1 MLEVFEVRGKVMKK
15 ISIDFEYCYGIKSL
29 NHLFNFEDV
38 NSRKRNA
45 CSIYAPNGVMK
56 TSFSKTLRDIAKGST
71 TKDLVFPERQT
82 KRKVL
87 DSLGNEMDKENIFV
101 IEPYNADYDSD
112 KKSTLLVKDELK
124 VKYENIHRSIENKKN
139 LLLQNLFG
147 FSGITKVDTLSQ
159 EIENAFKL
167 SFFEVIESL
176 FESVNNSE
184 KMDISKFVYNE
195 IFNSTVF
202 AFLNTSD
209 TRIQIKEYIEAFN
222 EVIEKSDFLKQDF
235 NHYNAQTIQKSLK
248 DNGFFKAK
256 HSLNLKNKSMQKE
269 ILSEKELEDI
279 IKEEKSKVMND
290 PKVLNK
296 FEVIDKKLK
305 NEQLRTFRNYL
316 FENKNLLSLLSDL
329 DKLKKDLF
337 LSYFIEQK
345 QIFIELY
352 NLYLNGKKDI
362 EEIIIEAKK
371 EETDWENVV
380 DIFNERFSIP
390 FKLQIENKEDVIL
403 KNSVASVGF
412 LFKDSEGEKEIQK
425 KELIEVLSQGEKR
438 ALYLLNIIFE
448 VEARKK
454 QNIETLFIVDDIAD
468 SFDYKNKYAIIEY
481 LKDITKNDFFYQIIL
496 THNFDFFRTLESRFV
511 GRDQSLMANKVDSK
525 IKLEKASY
533 LNPFNY
539 FKDNLH
545 KDKFLLASIPFIR
558 NLAEYTKGN
567 KSSEYIKLTS
577 LLHIKEDTSNITR
590 EQLGGIISTIVS
602 QNKKIINSNNKDD
615 KILDIIFK
623 VADIIYSETSEKLN
637 LENKIALSIA
647 IRLKAEQILIDT
659 IADSIF
665 IDSLNSSDTSNQTRL
680 LIDEY
685 KLRFSGNKKI
695 IETFEKVNLI
705 TPENIHLNSFMY
717 EPILDISEHQLK
729 KLYFD
734 LKSLS

>member
-1 MLEVFEVRGKVMKK
+1 MKK
-15 ISIDFEYCYGIKSL
+15 VSIDFEYCYGIKSL
-29 NHLFNFEDV
+29 THLFNFEDV
-38 NSRKRNA
+38 NGKKRNT

-56 TSFSKTLRDIAKGST
+56 TSFSKTLRDISKGDN
-71 TKDLVFPERQT
+71 TKDLVFPERKT

-87 DSLGNEMDKENIFV
+87 NSLGNEVDKNNIFV

-112 KKSTLLVKDELK
+112 KKSTLLVQEELK
-124 VKYENIHRSIENKKN
+124 LKYENIHKNIEDKKN
-139 LLLQNLFG
+139 LLLQNLCG
-147 FSGITKVDTLSQ
+147 FSGITKLDTLSQ
-159 EIENAFKL
+159 EIESAFKL
-167 SFFEVIESL
+167 SFFEIIESL
-176 FESVNNSE
+176 FKSVNNSE
-184 KMDISKFVYNE
+184 KRGISKFVYNE
-195 IFNSTVF
+195 IFNTTVF
-202 AFLNTSD
+202 TFLNTSD
-209 TRIQIKEYIEAFN
+209 MGVQIKEYIEAFN

-235 NHYNAQTIQKSLK
+235 NRYNAQTIQKSLK

-256 HSLNLKNKSMQKE
+256 HSLNLKNKSTQKE
-269 ILSEKELEDI
+269 ILSEKELEDV
-279 IKEEKSKVMND
+279 IKEEKTKVMND
-290 PKVLNK
+290 PKVLSK

-316 FENKNLLSLLSDL
+316 FKNKDLLPLLSNL

-352 NLYLNGKKDI
+352 DLYSSGKKDI
-362 EEIIIEAKK
+362 EAIISEAKK

-380 DIFNERFSIP
+380 NIFNERFSIP

-454 QNIETLFIVDDIAD
+454 QKLETLFIVDDIAD

-481 LKDITKNDFFYQIIL
+481 LKDITQSDFFYQIIL

-511 GRDQSLMANKVDSK
+511 GREQCLMANRNEDK
-525 IKLEKASY
+525 IILEPASY
-533 LNPFNY
+533 LNNPFNY
-539 FKDNLH
+539 FKNHLD
-545 KDKFLLASIPFIR
+545 KDRFLVASIPFIR
-558 NLAEYTKGN
+558 NLAEYINGN
-567 KSSEYIKLTS
+567 KSEEYIKLTS
-577 LLHIKEDTSNITR
+577 LLHIKEDTENITR
-590 EQLGGIISTIVS
+590 EYLDGIISIILPKKKKSVNSCNKNDKVLEIV
-602 QNKKIINSNNKDD
+602 
-615 KILDIIFK
+615 FK
-623 VADIIYSETSEKLN
+623 VAEAIHIETSEKLN
-637 LENKIALSIA
+637 LENKIVLSIA
-647 IRLKAEQILIDT
+647 IRLKAEQILINSL
-659 IADSIF
+659 ADSSF
-665 IDSLNSSDTSNQTRL
+665 LDNLNSSDISNQTRL

-685 KLRFSGNKKI
+685 KMRFSSNLKI
-695 IETFEKVNLI
+695 IEVFEKVNLI

-729 KLYFD
+729 KLYSD
-734 LKSLS
+734 LKNL